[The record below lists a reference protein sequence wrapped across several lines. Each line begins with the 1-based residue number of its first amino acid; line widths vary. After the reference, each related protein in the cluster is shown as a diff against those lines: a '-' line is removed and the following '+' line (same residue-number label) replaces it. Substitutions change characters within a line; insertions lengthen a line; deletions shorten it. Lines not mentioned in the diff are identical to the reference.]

1 LAAWTA
7 DGGGRLTLV
16 NAAAAALIAV
26 AASSIRLGP
35 PSPSRALTEPHSS
48 RGLAALLENYD
59 GGDYAAIARDPTL
72 ARPDVYRTRAE
83 AAYREQRPLF
93 GELAWVGSLGDRGR
107 VPITM
112 AVLSVLSA
120 AFAVMALG
128 ALLLRRQISPFF
140 ALGVFALPGV
150 LPIVNDMMPELL
162 QLGLITVGLLA
173 WTTSPR
179 RHARWAIF
187 AFTLAA
193 LTRES
198 SLLVPLVLI
207 AMELP
212 RIRSRS
218 ARHTI
223 RLLTVP
229 FVAYAAWIVFIRVRV
244 GVWPMSAR
252 TGRLTAVPFGG
263 LVNALQHSPYRGS
276 TAFWFGAG
284 LFVFGYALVRGRRD
298 VWYFGAVAFAVMGV
312 FLGWNVWQRPDYFGR
327 VLLPLYAYSAIVLGS
342 ALWDRRAFVTLHR
355 ARSPAGSGVA

>member
-1 LAAWTA
+1 MKRILAAGA
-7 DGGGRLTLV
+7 I
-16 NAAAAALIAV
+16 AAVAAILLIAV
-26 AASSIRLGP
+26 AASSVRIDAP
-35 PSPSRALTEPHSS
+35 ATSRARTERHSI

-59 GGDYAAIARDPTL
+59 GGDYATIARDPTL

-93 GELAWVGSLGDRGR
+93 GELAWVGSLGDPDR

-128 ALLLRRQISPFF
+128 ALLLRRRISPFF

-150 LPIVNDMMPELL
+150 LTVAYDMMPELL

-173 WTTSPR
+173 WETQPR
-179 RHARWAIF
+179 AHTRLAIV

-198 SLLVPLVLI
+198 SLLVPLVLLAI
-207 AMELP
+207 EIP
-212 RIRSRS
+212 RIRTRESGR
-218 ARHTI
+218 AI
-223 RLLTVP
+223 RLLTTP
-229 FVAYAAWIVFIRVRV
+229 FVAYAGWIVFIRVRV

-252 TGRLTAVPFGG
+252 AGRLTTVPFGG
-263 LVNALQHSPYRGS
+263 LVDALRHSPYRDTTLRWAVVGV
-276 TAFWFGAG
+276 
-284 LFVFGYALVRGRRD
+284 LVFACSLIWGRRD
-298 VWYFGAVAFAVMGV
+298 LWYGTSIAFAGMAV

-342 ALWDRRAFVTLHR
+342 ALWDRRPFVTLHR
-355 ARSPAGSGVA
+355 ARSPARSAS